1 MEERTFSREKYQ
13 ITRER
18 FWASVIDGIV
28 IIPIVVLNEYISEN
42 QTSDVVLIA
51 SLIIFTAVT
60 YLYSVV
66 MHAFFG
72 QTIGKMLMRIR
83 VFDVLE
89 IPITFRQAVLRDIV
103 PLIAGVALLCADVYF
118 ISTDRQNPDEYDAF
132 YNIANNILLAWTVLE
147 LVSMLTNEKRRS
159 IHDFIAGT
167 VVVKINK

>member
-1 MEERTFSREKYQ
+1 MEDSTFNRDKYH

-28 IIPIVVLNEYISEN
+28 IIPIAVVNQYISEN
-42 QTSDVVLIA
+42 QSSEIILITW
-51 SLIIFTAVT
+51 LITFTAIV

-72 QTIGKMLMRIR
+72 QTIGKMLMKIK

-89 IPITFRQAVLRDIV
+89 IPLTFRQAVLRDIV
-103 PLIAGVALLCADVYF
+103 PLIAGIAFLCADIYF
-118 ISTDRQNPDEYDAF
+118 ISTNQQNPDQYNAF
-132 YNIANNILLAWTVLE
+132 YSIAGNVMLAWTVLE

-167 VVVKINK
+167 VVVKMNK